1 MNNNENGD
9 LISIRGEIE
18 DISFKN
24 IDNGFAVVT
33 LDVDGEPV
41 CVVGELGLVEEGE
54 SLDVTGRYVDH
65 PRYGKQFSAQ
75 MCERSLPETT
85 SAIQKYLAS
94 GVIKGIGHV
103 TAKAIVKKFGE
114 QTLDIIEND
123 YEKLT
128 EIKGITPKQAA
139 QINKDFKN
147 TFAARSLMTYLT
159 KLGVETVYSVRAWK
173 AWGSYAKELIEKNPY
188 IMTQDEVGLRF
199 DICDDLA
206 SKMGIEADDLSRIKA
221 GQRFVL
227 KENADAGHTC
237 LPLKSLERV
246 SCEFLKIDSSLF
258 KKALEAQIEEEE
270 LFFYYKDKVPY
281 VALKVY
287 YAAED
292 YISRRLSIMSSISFD
307 TKTDYS
313 AIIDIDEEENGITYE
328 SKQREAINLAL
339 SKGFLVLTG
348 GPGTGKTTTLNAII
362 SLFEQQA
369 MSVMIAAP
377 TGRAAKRIS
386 DLTGFEAKTI
396 HRLLEVG
403 HGADG
408 RLMFLHKENNLLDC
422 DVMIVDEMSMV
433 DAELF
438 EALLRALPVSCKLI
452 LVGDNDQ
459 LPSVGAGNVLGDIIE
474 SGVMPVVRLTEIFRQ
489 ARESAIVTNAHKIV
503 KGEMI
508 DLTDKSNK
516 DFFFIQRLEYEALQS
531 YVTELCKERLPKTYG
546 FDPTGDIQVLSPTR
560 KGGAGTIELNKRLQA
575 ELNPPS
581 KEKSE
586 IKAYLYTFRKGD
598 KVMQTK
604 NDYDILWTKSVGDK
618 DEQGTGIFNGDIGH
632 IVAVNKF
639 LKTATID
646 FDGRVAVYNYSM
658 LENIELAYAVTVH
671 KSQGSEFDA
680 VILTLFSGF
689 DKLYYRNLLY
699 TAVTRAKKLLII
711 VGKGKRVEYMIKNNI
726 RNQRFTC
733 LKEMLIEQNGDGNEQ
748 ESIEEILARLD
759 ISE

>member
-1 MNNNENGD
+1 MSNNLNND
-9 LISIRGEIE
+9 LISISGEIE

-24 IDNGFAVVT
+24 TDNGFCVVT

-54 SLDVTGRYVDH
+54 SLEVTGRYVDH
-65 PRYGKQFSAQ
+65 PRYGKQFSAA

-103 TAKAIVKKFGE
+103 LAKQIVSRFGE
-114 QTLDIIEND
+114 KTLDVIEND
-123 YEKLT
+123 PDQLC
-128 EIKGITPKQAA
+128 EIKGITPKMSA
-139 QINKDFKN
+139 QINKDFLN
-147 TFAARSLMTYLT
+147 TFAARTLMTFLS
-159 KLGVETVYSVRAWK
+159 KHGVETVYSVRAWRS
-173 AWGSYAKELIEKNPY
+173 WGSYAKELIEKNPY
-188 IMTQDEVGLRF
+188 IMTNDEVGLGF
-199 DICDDLA
+199 EVCDDIAL
-206 SKMGIEADDLSRIKA
+206 KMGVKENDLSRIKA
-221 GQRFVL
+221 GQRYVL
-227 KENADAGHTC
+227 KENADTGHTC
-237 LPLKSLERV
+237 LPLKALEKV
-246 SCEFLKIDSSLF
+246 CCKFLSIDPQLF
-258 KKALEAQIEEEE
+258 KSALEAQIEEEE

-281 VALKVY
+281 VALKIY

-307 TKTDYS
+307 TQTDYS
-313 AIIDIDEEENGITYE
+313 AVIDIDEEENGITYE

-362 SLFEQQA
+362 SLFQQQA

-386 DLTGFEAKTI
+386 DLTGYEAKTI

-403 HGADG
+403 HGSDG
-408 RLMFLHKENNLLDC
+408 RMTFLHKENNLLDC

-438 EALLRALPVSCKLI
+438 EALLRALPISSKLI
-452 LVGDNDQ
+452 LVGDSDQ
-459 LPSVGAGNVLGDIIE
+459 LPSVGAGNVLGDIIA

-489 ARESAIVTNAHKIV
+489 ARESSIVTNAHKIV

-508 DLTDKSNK
+508 DLANKTDK
-516 DFFFIQRLEYEALQS
+516 DFFFIQRLDLESLQS

-604 NDYDILWTKSVGDK
+604 NDYDILWTKTVGDK
-618 DEQGTGIFNGDIGH
+618 EEQGTGVFNGDIGH

-711 VGKGKRVEYMIKNNI
+711 VGKSKRVEYMINNNI

-733 LKEMLIEQNGDGNEQ
+733 LKEMLIEQNGNDDEQ
-748 ESIEEILARLD
+748 ESIEEVLAGLD